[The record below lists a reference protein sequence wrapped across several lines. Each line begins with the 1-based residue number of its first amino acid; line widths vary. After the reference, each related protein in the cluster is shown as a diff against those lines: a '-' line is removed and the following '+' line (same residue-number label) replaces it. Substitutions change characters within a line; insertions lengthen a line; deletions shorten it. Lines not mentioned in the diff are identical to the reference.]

1 MNAIEEQRRP
11 ALARGVRIGTDP
23 KTNEPMLLFP
33 EGVIYLNPT
42 AHDIVKRCDGQVT
55 TQSLIAA
62 LADEYETDV
71 EALRHDVLDCLADLH
86 QRKVLVFC
94 K

>member
-1 MNAIEEQRRP
+1 VNAIDEQARP
-11 ALARGVRIGTDP
+11 ALARGVRLSTDP

-33 EGVIYLNPT
+33 EGVIYLSQT

-55 TQSLIAA
+55 TQALLAA
-62 LADEYETDV
+62 LADEYDTDV
-71 EALRHDVLDCLADLH
+71 ESLRHDVLDCLADLH
-86 QRKVLVFC
+86 QRKLLAFC